1 MTSNKQRLVRALVTF
16 IAGLALLSNP
26 GLAAPVADSQS
37 SDQQASS
44 QQMQVSQSE
53 MESRLPVNV
62 ASQASSDDSEASC
75 SAINGSSM
83 SMANQ
88 DRSAVMDKNAA
99 TSRAA
104 VSPGLPISFNMKPV
118 SHNPITFNG
127 NDVTV
132 PMLLDIPRTGTVNF
146 YVMFWWG
153 INQWVGR
160 QTFTKTGAQ
169 QPVNFVIP
177 ANVIPRDNSIH
188 TVSLFATD
196 ESGHQTGLINLIL
209 LSNVSG
215 EQNGALKVVAPGNI
229 NFNQG
234 QDKLTV
240 DEAWGHQLP
249 AAIEG
254 PQGIGQNGVGDNRL
268 AVLDTYS
275 KKQNWTL
282 TATAVQ
288 PLTGAD
294 HEPLTNALFY
304 ARNGKH
310 QPIEGTSALVA
321 TSNDY
326 TSETV
331 NDANNVARGRQTNI
345 SGHWNRNNGLFLE
358 VPYGIGGGETYSTTI
373 TWTLTAGVP
382 NQ

>member
-1 MTSNKQRLVRALVTF
+1 MTSKKWRLAIALASF
-16 IAGLALLSNP
+16 ITGLTLLANP
-26 GLAAPVADSQS
+26 GLAAPVADSQR
-37 SDQQASS
+37 SDQQPSM
-44 QQMQVSQSE
+44 QQMQVSQSAIG
-53 MESRLPVNV
+53 SRLPASVISQTSSEDSV
-62 ASQASSDDSEASC
+62 ASSSALD
-75 SAINGSSM
+75 GRSM
-83 SMANQ
+83 STANQ
-88 DRSAVMDKNAA
+88 DRSAVNDKKVAA
-99 TSRAA
+99 SRAVA
-104 VSPGLPISFNMKPV
+104 STGLPISFDMKPV
-118 SHNPITFNG
+118 SRNPITFNG

-132 PMLLDIPRTGTVNF
+132 PMLIDIPRTGTVNF

-160 QTFTKTGAQ
+160 QTFTKTGEQ

-177 ANVIPRDNSIH
+177 ENVIPRDNSVH

-215 EQNGALKVVAPGNI
+215 EQNGALKVVAPGNV

-234 QDKLTV
+234 QDKLTIE
-240 DEAWGHQLP
+240 EAWGHQLP
-249 AAIEG
+249 ATIEG
-254 PQGIGQNGVGDNRL
+254 PQGMNQNGVGDNRL
-268 AVLDTYS
+268 AVLDTYA
-275 KKQNWTL
+275 KKQKWTL
-282 TATAVQ
+282 TAMATQ
-288 PLTGAD
+288 PLTGPD
-294 HEPLTNALFY
+294 REPLTNALFY
-304 ARNGKH
+304 ARNGQH

-326 TSETV
+326 TSEAV

-345 SGHWNRNNGLFLE
+345 SGHWGRNNGLFLE

>member
-1 MTSNKQRLVRALVTF
+1 MTSNKRQLVIALASF
-16 IAGLALLSNP
+16 ITGLALLADP
-26 GLAAPVADSQS
+26 GLAAPVADSQT
-37 SDQQASS
+37 SDQQTSS
-44 QQMQVSQSE
+44 QQTQGVQSAAE
-53 MESRLPVNV
+53 PLSPVNEI
-62 ASQASSDDSEASC
+62 SQMSSDDSVAS
-75 SAINGSSM
+75 SSTIDGSSL

-88 DRSAVMDKNAA
+88 DRSTVTDKNAA

-104 VSPGLPISFNMKPV
+104 VIAGLPISFTMKPV
-118 SHNPITFNG
+118 SRNPITFNG

-132 PMLLDIPRTGTVNF
+132 PMLMDIPRTGTVNF

-160 QTFTKTGAQ
+160 QTFSKAGEQ

-234 QDKLTV
+234 KDKLTV
-240 DEAWGHQLP
+240 DDAWGHQLP
-249 AAIEG
+249 ATIEG
-254 PQGIGQNGVGDNRL
+254 PQGIGQSGVGGNRL
-268 AVLDTYS
+268 AVLDTYG

-282 TATAVQ
+282 TAMAKQ
-288 PLTGAD
+288 PLTGPD
-294 HEPLTNALFY
+294 REPLANALFY
-304 ARNGKH
+304 ARNGNH
-310 QPIEGTSALVA
+310 QPIEETSALVA

-326 TSETV
+326 ATETV
-331 NDANNVARGRQTNI
+331 NDASNVARGRQTNI
-345 SGHWNRNNGLFLE
+345 SGHWDRNNGLFLE

>member
-1 MTSNKQRLVRALVTF
+1 MTSNKQWLAIMLVSLMTGLV
-16 IAGLALLSNP
+16 LLSNP
-26 GLAAPVADSQS
+26 GQAAPVSDSQT
-37 SDQQASS
+37 SDQQASR
-44 QQMQVSQSE
+44 QQTQVSQSAN
-53 MESRLPVNV
+53 ESRLPAAVI
-62 ASQASSDDSEASC
+62 SQMPSDDSVASS

-83 SMANQ
+83 STVNQ

-99 TSRAA
+99 TSRAVA
-104 VSPGLPISFNMKPV
+104 SAGLPISFNMKPV
-118 SHNPITFNG
+118 SRNPITFNG

-132 PMLLDIPRTGTVNF
+132 PMLMDIPRTGTVNF

-160 QTFTKTGAQ
+160 QTFTKTGVQ

-188 TVSLFATD
+188 NVSLFATH

-249 AAIEG
+249 ATIEG

-275 KKQNWTL
+275 KKQDWTL
-282 TATAVQ
+282 TAMTTQ
-288 PLTGAD
+288 PLTGPD

-331 NDANNVARGRQTNI
+331 NDANNVVRGRQTNI

>member
-1 MTSNKQRLVRALVTF
+1 MTSKKWRLAIALASF
-16 IAGLALLSNP
+16 ITSLTLLSNP
-26 GLAAPVADSQS
+26 GLAAPVADSQR
-37 SDQQASS
+37 SDQQPSM
-44 QQMQVSQSE
+44 QQMQVLQSAIG
-53 MESRLPVNV
+53 SRLPASVISQTSSEDSV
-62 ASQASSDDSEASC
+62 ASSSDLD
-75 SAINGSSM
+75 GRSM
-83 SMANQ
+83 STANQ
-88 DRSAVMDKNAA
+88 DRSAVNDKKVAA
-99 TSRAA
+99 SRAVA
-104 VSPGLPISFNMKPV
+104 STGLPISFDMKPV
-118 SHNPITFNG
+118 SRNPITFNG

-132 PMLLDIPRTGTVNF
+132 PMLIDIPRTGTVNF

-160 QTFTKTGAQ
+160 RTFTKTGEQ

-177 ANVIPRDNSIH
+177 ENVIPRDNSVH

-240 DEAWGHQLP
+240 DEAWDHQLP
-249 AAIEG
+249 ATIEG
-254 PQGIGQNGVGDNRL
+254 PQGMDQNGIGDNRL
-268 AVLDTYS
+268 AVLDTYA
-275 KKQNWTL
+275 KKQKWTL
-282 TATAVQ
+282 TAMATQ
-288 PLTGAD
+288 PLTGPD
-294 HEPLTNALFY
+294 REPLTNALFY

-326 TSETV
+326 TSEAV
-331 NDANNVARGRQTNI
+331 NDANNVGRGRQTNI
-345 SGHWNRNNGLFLE
+345 SGHWDRNNGLFLE